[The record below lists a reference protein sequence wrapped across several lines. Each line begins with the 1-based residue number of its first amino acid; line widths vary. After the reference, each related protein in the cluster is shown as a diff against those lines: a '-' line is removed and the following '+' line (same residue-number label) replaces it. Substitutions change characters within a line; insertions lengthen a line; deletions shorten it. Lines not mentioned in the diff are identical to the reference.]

1 MLAIIHTRIEKIH
14 DVDTKMK
21 MRLSQTELLGS
32 AAVLVYIVFFALHPP
47 LAIRDAL
54 SSPVGLA
61 VAFGGSLLVMLYQSK
76 IVGGLLILALLL
88 TMTKV
93 TEHLTTQETSELA
106 AANATITQLQAAGL
120 NPETNDA
127 LKNALATKARLS
139 ATTTTPPAT
148 TTTPPA
154 TTPPAAS
161 RQEAAGSP
169 PIPQST
175 GSAAANPPSSAPPAS
190 TGTPKPV
197 MACNIEN
204 FASF

>member
-1 MLAIIHTRIEKIH
+1 
-14 DVDTKMK
+14 MK
-21 MRLSQTELLGS
+21 MRLSQPELLGS
-32 AAVLVYIVFFALHPP
+32 AAVLVYIVFFSLNPP
-47 LAIRDAL
+47 VAIRSAL
-54 SSPVGLA
+54 STPTGLA

-93 TEHLTTQETSELA
+93 TEHLDNPVTGTGSTTGSTSGTTGSTTGSTSGTTGSTTGSTSGTTGSSSGTTGGTSGSTTGSTSGTTGSTSTA
-106 AANATITQLQAAGL
+106 AA
-120 NPETNDA
+120 
-127 LKNALATKARLS
+127 
-139 ATTTTPPAT
+139 
-148 TTTPPA
+148 
-154 TTPPAAS
+154 AAS

-197 MACNIEN
+197 MSCNIEN

>member
-1 MLAIIHTRIEKIH
+1 
-14 DVDTKMK
+14 MK
-21 MRLSQTELLGS
+21 MRLSQPELLGS
-32 AAVLVYIVFFALHPP
+32 AAVLVYIVFFSLNPP
-47 LAIRDAL
+47 VAIRSAL
-54 SSPVGLA
+54 STPTGLA

-93 TEHLTTQETSELA
+93 TEHLDNPVTGTGSTTGSTSGTTGSTTGSTSGTTGSSSGTTGGTSGSTTGSTSGTTGSTSTA
-106 AANATITQLQAAGL
+106 AA
-120 NPETNDA
+120 
-127 LKNALATKARLS
+127 
-139 ATTTTPPAT
+139 
-148 TTTPPA
+148 
-154 TTPPAAS
+154 AAS

-197 MACNIEN
+197 MSCNIEN

>member
-1 MLAIIHTRIEKIH
+1 
-14 DVDTKMK
+14 MK

-93 TEHLTTQETSELA
+93 TEHLTTQETTELA
-106 AANATITQLQAAGL
+106 AANATITQLQAAGV

-148 TTTPPA
+148 TTTTTPPA

-161 RQEAAGSP
+161 RQQAAGSP

>member
-1 MLAIIHTRIEKIH
+1 
-14 DVDTKMK
+14 MK
-21 MRLSQTELLGS
+21 MRLSQPELLGS
-32 AAVLVYIVFFALHPP
+32 AAVLVYIVFFSLNPP
-47 LAIRDAL
+47 VAIRSAL
-54 SSPVGLA
+54 STPTGLA

-93 TEHLTTQETSELA
+93 TEHLDNPVTGTGSTTGSTSGTTGSTTGSTSGTTGSSTGSTSGTTGSTSTA
-106 AANATITQLQAAGL
+106 AA
-120 NPETNDA
+120 
-127 LKNALATKARLS
+127 
-139 ATTTTPPAT
+139 
-148 TTTPPA
+148 
-154 TTPPAAS
+154 AAS

-197 MACNIEN
+197 MSCNIEN

>member
-1 MLAIIHTRIEKIH
+1 
-14 DVDTKMK
+14 MK
-21 MRLSQTELLGS
+21 MRLSQPELLGS
-32 AAVLVYIVFFALHPP
+32 AAVLVYIVFFSLNPP
-47 LAIRDAL
+47 VAIRSAL
-54 SSPVGLA
+54 STPTGLA

-93 TEHLTTQETSELA
+93 TEHLDNPVTGTGSTTGSTSGTTGSTSGTTGSSTGSTSGTTGSSTGSTSGSTTGSSTGSGTTGGTSGTTGSTSTA
-106 AANATITQLQAAGL
+106 AA
-120 NPETNDA
+120 
-127 LKNALATKARLS
+127 
-139 ATTTTPPAT
+139 
-148 TTTPPA
+148 
-154 TTPPAAS
+154 AAS

-197 MACNIEN
+197 MSCNIEN

>member
-76 IVGGLLILALLL
+76 IVGGLLILGLLL

-148 TTTPPA
+148 PPA

>member
-1 MLAIIHTRIEKIH
+1 MLAIIHTLIEKLH

-21 MRLSQTELLGS
+21 MRLSQPELLGS
-32 AAVLVYIVFFALHPP
+32 AAVLVYIVFFSLNPP
-47 LAIRDAL
+47 VAIRSAL
-54 SSPVGLA
+54 STPTGLA

-93 TEHLTTQETSELA
+93 TEHLDNPVTGTGSTTGSTSGTTGSTTGSTSGTTGSSTGSTSGTTGSTSTA
-106 AANATITQLQAAGL
+106 AA
-120 NPETNDA
+120 
-127 LKNALATKARLS
+127 
-139 ATTTTPPAT
+139 
-148 TTTPPA
+148 
-154 TTPPAAS
+154 AAS

-197 MACNIEN
+197 MSCNIEN

>member
-88 TMTKV
+88 SMTKV

-148 TTTPPA
+148 PPA

-161 RQEAAGSP
+161 RQEAAASP

-175 GSAAANPPSSAPPAS
+175 GSAAATPPTSTPPAS
-190 TGTPKPV
+190 TTTPKPV

>member
-1 MLAIIHTRIEKIH
+1 
-14 DVDTKMK
+14 MK
-21 MRLSQTELLGS
+21 MRLSQPELLGS
-32 AAVLVYIVFFALHPP
+32 AAVLVYIVFFSLNPP
-47 LAIRDAL
+47 VAIRSAL
-54 SSPVGLA
+54 STPTGLA

-93 TEHLTTQETSELA
+93 TEHLDNPVTGTGSTTGSTSGTTGSTSGTTGSSTGSTSGSTTGSSTGSGTTGGTSGTTGSTSTA
-106 AANATITQLQAAGL
+106 AA
-120 NPETNDA
+120 
-127 LKNALATKARLS
+127 
-139 ATTTTPPAT
+139 
-148 TTTPPA
+148 
-154 TTPPAAS
+154 AAS